1 MLDFGFWMEERSD
14 GKAEGLTRRARR
26 ERQATDG
33 GRWKR
38 MFCRLRTAAAK
49 GGGLAAGFHDM
60 LAFVKLSDD
69 S

>member
-1 MLDFGFWMEERSD
+1 MMNGGAEAE
-14 GKAEGLTRRARR
+14 AEGLTRRARR

-38 MFCRLRTAAAK
+38 MFCPLRTAAAK
-49 GGGLAAGFHDM
+49 GAGLAAGFHDM
-60 LAFVKLSDD
+60 LAFVKLSDY